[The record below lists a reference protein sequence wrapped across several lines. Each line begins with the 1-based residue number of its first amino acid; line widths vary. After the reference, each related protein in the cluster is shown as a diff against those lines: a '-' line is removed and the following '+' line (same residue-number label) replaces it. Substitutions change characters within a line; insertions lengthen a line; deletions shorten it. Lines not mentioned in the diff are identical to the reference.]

1 MIRSFLFTL
10 AAHSAVLLMMAVP
23 QIVWGG
29 P

>member
-1 MIRSFLFTL
+1 MLRSLLFTL
-10 AAHSAVLLMMAVP
+10 AAHCAVLLMMAVP